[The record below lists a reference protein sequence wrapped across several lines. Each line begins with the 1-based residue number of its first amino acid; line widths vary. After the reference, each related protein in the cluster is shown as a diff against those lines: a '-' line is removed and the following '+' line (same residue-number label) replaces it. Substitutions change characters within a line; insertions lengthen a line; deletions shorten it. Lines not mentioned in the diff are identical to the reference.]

1 MKWIS
6 NIERGYEGFMSSII
20 QSDQVFNNEVSFCK
34 VYSKESKKILEER
47 FLANRI
53 SYYIDW
59 HDKSFFQRI
68 FGGDKDKIL
77 CTVRINRADIDR
89 ARDLVQGLE
98 DVKIRDFSGKAKSS
112 KNSKNGKN
120 KPKK

>member
-1 MKWIS
+1 
-6 NIERGYEGFMSSII
+6 MSSII
-20 QSDQVFNNEVSFCK
+20 QSDQVFNNEVSFCR

-59 HDKSFFQRI
+59 QDKSFLQRI
-68 FGGDKDKIL
+68 FDSDKDKIV
-77 CTVRINRADIDR
+77 CTVRINRADVER
-89 ARDLVQGLE
+89 ARDLVSGLE
-98 DVKIRDFSGKAKSS
+98 DVKLRDFSDRRA

>member
-1 MKWIS
+1 
-6 NIERGYEGFMSSII
+6 MSSII

-59 HDKSFFQRI
+59 QDKNFFQRI
-68 FGGDKDKIL
+68 FGSDKDKIL
-77 CTVRINRADIDR
+77 CTVRINKADVER
-89 ARDLVQGLE
+89 ARELVSGLE
-98 DVKIRDFSGKAKSS
+98 DVKIRDFSGKARNS
-112 KNSKNGKN
+112 KNSKNKKD